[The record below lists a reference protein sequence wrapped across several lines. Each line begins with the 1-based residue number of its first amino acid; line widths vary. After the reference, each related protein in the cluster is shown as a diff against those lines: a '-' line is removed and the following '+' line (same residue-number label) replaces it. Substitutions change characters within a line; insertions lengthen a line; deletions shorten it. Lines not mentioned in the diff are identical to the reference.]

1 MKLDKH
7 TAKSVRRQEPQSLH
21 GSDLL
26 VIVEQYGARSVPVRA
41 LVAVRPERDDVVDA
55 GCRMLSASRARC
67 SWQALAYI
75 HNRSVVSE
83 RCATGRRL
91 SNRRQRGLRL
101 SDGGHVSV
109 SMRRRGRAMVV
120 ALARQRYDSL

>member
-7 TAKSVRRQEPQSLH
+7 MAKSVRRQEPQSSH

-55 GCRMLSASRARC
+55 GCRLVSASRARC

-75 HNRSVVSE
+75 HSRSVVSD
-83 RCATGRRL
+83 RCSTGRCL
-91 SNRRQRGLRL
+91 SNRL
-101 SDGGHVSV
+101 
-109 SMRRRGRAMVV
+109 
-120 ALARQRYDSL
+120 